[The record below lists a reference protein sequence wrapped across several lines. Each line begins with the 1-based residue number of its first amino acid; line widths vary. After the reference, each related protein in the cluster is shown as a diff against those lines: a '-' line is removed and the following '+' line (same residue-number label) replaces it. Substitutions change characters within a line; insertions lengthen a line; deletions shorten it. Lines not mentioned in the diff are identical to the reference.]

1 MAKVK
6 VCGLG
11 SPEQADWAIELGYD
25 AIGIVVSPRSKRYCP
40 PDRARAI
47 ARHARGRI
55 ETFAVA
61 YTLDEVGVLQH
72 DFDIVQL
79 YAPAPISNLAYA
91 SSEPP
96 PSGLVCQYYFYD
108 ASIGSGIF
116 RSIPD
121 WVSEVRYPL
130 YIAGGLTEENVS
142 EIIDRFNPFGVD
154 VSSAVEI
161 APRVKCKTKMER
173 FLSATRSRSSDRN

>member
-6 VCGLG
+6 VCGL
-11 SPEQADWAIELGYD
+11 SSLEQADWAIELGYD
-25 AIGIVVSPRSKRYCP
+25 AIGVVVSPRSKRYCP

-108 ASIGSGIF
+108 AASAAESF
-116 RSIPD
+116 
-121 WVSEVRYPL
+121 
-130 YIAGGLTEENVS
+130 A
-142 EIIDRFNPFGVD
+142 PFPTG
-154 VSSAVEI
+154 
-161 APRVKCKTKMER
+161 
-173 FLSATRSRSSDRN
+173 